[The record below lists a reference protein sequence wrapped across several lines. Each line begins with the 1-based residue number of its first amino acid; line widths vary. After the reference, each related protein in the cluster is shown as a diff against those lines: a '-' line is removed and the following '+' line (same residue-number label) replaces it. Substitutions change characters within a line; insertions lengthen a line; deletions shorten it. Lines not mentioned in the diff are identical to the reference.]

1 MGKRT
6 ESMNPGKPAA
16 VDRQRGDSM
25 LLLVFKAL
33 KPLYTAFVLWSLMAL
48 FSLYGNSY
56 SLLDAYSI
64 AYQES
69 QVLRPLL
76 LLAILLGCFKII
88 GHILPQVP
96 VALDNGTLVVRKPI
110 ERIPVYVR
118 KQIGLF
124 VKIGLIVL
132 VLASGINNIRNS
144 SSYAALNEGFR
155 QMPVYI
161 PMFGIQGV
169 LMLVFFVAQFLLLF
183 AVLSRGGIYVYF
195 PEEVKTNFTDVW
207 GQDTVVSKVKEM
219 VQFIKEPELIE
230 SLGGH
235 VPGGLLLWGPPGT
248 GKTLIAE
255 AIAGETSVPFV
266 LVEPAAFQNMF
277 VGIGPLRVK
286 MLYKKLRKLSNIY
299 GGVVVFFDEA
309 DVLGSR
315 GAAVTKFEANALDP
329 RVNKL
334 MMPRIGGGGDPGI
347 LNAILASMQGVRT
360 PKGFMS
366 KLRRSMGLPAKHP
379 KKYRI
384 MHVMATNMPDSLDPA
399 LLRPGRIDRVFKVG
413 YPSYEGRQR
422 TYQGYLDKVSHSL
435 TPGQVQSIALMTPNA
450 SGAVVKDIV
459 NEALISAMR
468 SGRKTIEWTDM
479 LVAKRYKEFGPS
491 EGVEYV
497 PYEQHS
503 VAIHESCHALVA
515 WRLRK
520 TLTIDTVTIE
530 KGGTYLGLVSS
541 IPTAELYTKWGKEY
555 RIDIAVCLASLA
567 GERLFFEDST
577 SGVSGDLETAT
588 SLATSMIS
596 AWGMGKNISAVARE
610 VDPKSGV
617 VAEVEQLL
625 QEVYDEVLEIIRK
638 DRHLILALAHTLE
651 CRKTLSGA
659 DARAILEL
667 SPGHDVD
674 GRIYDSGKAAAVL
687 EKYHADVVGSRQT
700 GNGSEVLADDL
711 YLLIQDSTAVHEWPS
726 PSISPLA
733 EDIMKLSPER
743 DADGN

>member
-1 MGKRT
+1 
-6 ESMNPGKPAA
+6 
-16 VDRQRGDSM
+16 M
-25 LLLVFKAL
+25 LALL
-33 KPLYTAFVLWSLMAL
+33 
-48 FSLYGNSY
+48 
-56 SLLDAYSI
+56 
-64 AYQES
+64 
-69 QVLRPLL
+69 
-76 LLAILLGCFKII
+76 
-88 GHILPQVP
+88 
-96 VALDNGTLVVRKPI
+96 
-110 ERIPVYVR
+110 
-118 KQIGLF
+118 
-124 VKIGLIVL
+124 
-132 VLASGINNIRNS
+132 
-144 SSYAALNEGFR
+144 
-155 QMPVYI
+155 
-161 PMFGIQGV
+161 
-169 LMLVFFVAQFLLLF
+169 FFVAQFLLLF
-183 AVLSRGGIYVYF
+183 AVLSRGGIYVYL
-195 PEEVKTNFTDVW
+195 PDEVKTKFTDVW
-207 GQDTVVSKVKEM
+207 GQEAVVSKVKEM
-219 VQFIKEPELIE
+219 VQFVKEPELIE

-235 VPGGLLLWGPPGT
+235 VPGGMLLWGPPGT

-315 GAAVTKFEANALDP
+315 GAAVAKFEANALDP

-334 MMPRIGGGGDPGI
+334 MMPKIGGGGDPGI

-413 YPSYEGRQR
+413 YPSYEGRRR
-422 TYQGYLDKVSHSL
+422 TYQGYLDKVSHNL
-435 TPGQVQSIALMTPNA
+435 TPGQIQSIALMTPNA
-450 SGAVVKDIV
+450 SGAVIKDLV

-468 SGRKTIEWTDM
+468 SGRKVIEWTDM

-491 EGVEYV
+491 EGVDYV
-497 PYEQHS
+497 HYEQHS

-567 GERLFFEDST
+567 GERFFYGDST

-588 SLATSMIS
+588 SLATSMIG
-596 AWGMGKNISAVARE
+596 AWGMGKSISAVARE

-638 DRHLILALAHTLE
+638 DRHLVLSLAHTLE

-667 SPGHDVD
+667 SPGYDVD
-674 GRIYDSGKAAAVL
+674 GRIYDSGNAAEIL
-687 EKYHADVVGSRQT
+687 EKYHADIVESKQT
-700 GNGSEVLADDL
+700 GNELQVLADDL
-711 YLLIQDSTAVHEWPS
+711 YLLMHDSTKVREWPK
-726 PSISPLA
+726 PSVSSFIENGENKST
-733 EDIMKLSPER
+733 ER
-743 DADGN
+743 GADTV